1 MCNAVVSECSLIYCV
16 RVPPR
21 APALSPGDRR
31 AALVEVTIPLLCEH
45 GPALT
50 TRQVAEAAGIA
61 EGTLFRAF
69 GSKEEL
75 VHACAAVVFDTSD
88 ALAALKTIDRSLPL
102 EERLVAA
109 VTVMQAHVAR
119 LVGLMSVLHA
129 SGVTPPRHAPG
140 ESAPLGSHA
149 PPHSA
154 DPAVDA
160 ALVDLIG
167 ADAVL
172 LRLPAQDV
180 VNLLA
185 HLTLSSG
192 HPMFHTRPLSPAEIV
207 DVVLDGTR
215 RTS

>member
-1 MCNAVVSECSLIYCV
+1 M
-16 RVPPR
+16 PPR
-21 APALSPGDRR
+21 APALSPDDRR

-45 GPALT
+45 GPTLT

-88 ALAALKTIDRSLPL
+88 ALAALRAIDRSLPL
-102 EERLVAA
+102 DERLVAA

-129 SGVTPPRHAPG
+129 SGVTPQRRHAPVD
-140 ESAPLGSHA
+140 SAPLASHA
-149 PPHSA
+149 PHSA

-167 ADAVL
+167 ADAGS

-192 HPMFHTRPLSPAEIV
+192 HPMFPTRPLAPTEIV

>member
-1 MCNAVVSECSLIYCV
+1 M
-16 RVPPR
+16 
-21 APALSPGDRR
+21 
-31 AALVEVTIPLLCEH
+31 TIPLLCEH

-50 TRQVAEAAGIA
+50 TRQVAEAAGVA
-61 EGTLFRAF
+61 EGTVFRAF

-75 VHACAAVVFDTSD
+75 VQACAAVVFDTSE
-88 ALAALKTIDRSLPL
+88 ALAALRTIDRSLPL
-102 EERLVAA
+102 DERLVAA

-129 SGVTPPRHAPG
+129 SGVTPPHHHVPGDSVAP
-140 ESAPLGSHA
+140 GSHA
-149 PPHSA
+149 PHSA

-167 ADAVL
+167 ADAVR
-172 LRLPAQDV
+172 LRLPAADV

-192 HPMFHTRPLSPAEIV
+192 HPMFPTRPLSPAEIV

-215 RTS
+215 RRP

>member
-1 MCNAVVSECSLIYCV
+1 MSECSLTYSV

-21 APALSPGDRR
+21 APALSPDDRR
-31 AALVEVTIPLLCEH
+31 AALVKVTIPLLCEH

-75 VHACAAVVFDTSD
+75 VHACAAVVFDTSE
-88 ALAALKTIDRSLPL
+88 ALAALQTIDRSLPL
-102 EERLVAA
+102 AGRLVAA

-129 SGVTPPRHAPG
+129 SGVTPPRHHAPG
-140 ESAPLGSHA
+140 DPASLATH
-149 PPHSA
+149 PPHAA

-167 ADAVL
+167 ADAAL
-172 LRLPAQDV
+172 LRLPAPEV

-192 HPMFHTRPLSPAEIV
+192 HPMFPTRPLSPAEIV

>member
-1 MCNAVVSECSLIYCV
+1 M
-16 RVPPR
+16 PPR
-21 APALSPGDRR
+21 APALRPDDRR

-45 GPALT
+45 GPTLT

-88 ALAALKTIDRSLPL
+88 ALAALRTIDRSLPL
-102 EERLVAA
+102 DERLVAA

-129 SGVTPPRHAPG
+129 SGVTPPRHHAPG
-140 ESAPLGSHA
+140 ASAPLASHA
-149 PPHSA
+149 RHSA

-167 ADAVL
+167 ADAGL

-192 HPMFHTRPLSPAEIV
+192 HPMFPTRPLAPAEIV

>member
-1 MCNAVVSECSLIYCV
+1 M
-16 RVPPR
+16 PPR
-21 APALSPGDRR
+21 APALSPDDRR

-45 GPALT
+45 GPSLT

-88 ALAALKTIDRSLPL
+88 ALAALRAIDRSLPL

-129 SGVTPPRHAPG
+129 SGVTPPRHQTPRHHAPG
-140 ESAPLGSHA
+140 DPEPLASHA
-149 PPHSA
+149 KHSA

-160 ALVDLIG
+160 ELVDLIG
-167 ADAVL
+167 ADAGL
-172 LRLPAQDV
+172 LRLPAPDV

-192 HPMFHTRPLSPAEIV
+192 HPMFPTRPLSPAEIV

-215 RTS
+215 RRP